1 MQTRQGVPATSM
13 GTKGVQP
20 KGFTATRIAKLPAG
34 RYKDP
39 GQKSLYLL
47 VRERDDGKPSRT
59 WLHRIKAKGGDTF
72 LLVGH
77 FPETSLEVAR
87 DTIRQQRE
95 LLSKGIDPK
104 RAAPRRRAVR
114 TPQALSSAA
123 VGAEH
128 SVETLVQE
136 FMERYI
142 KPNHKVPEYAQAILA
157 KHVLP
162 EWAGRDARSIKPR
175 EVIELLDKV
184 VASGRRVMANKV
196 AGLLAQLFRYGIHR
210 AIVEDS
216 PVKLLMR
223 PGGKEKPRSRALSD
237 DELKTYLRDPL
248 ACTRQARLSH
258 VITVLLTTA
267 ARRGELTLARWRDI
281 DFTTR
286 TWRIPAE
293 NAKTGVECLVPLSAL
308 AIAELHKLKAAAGRS
323 PWVLPA
329 ADPTQHL
336 DPKLLTRGLAKCLAR
351 FKKQGI
357 KPFTL
362 HDLRRTARTGFSRL
376 KILPHVAERVLN
388 HAQERVEG
396 TYDTHDYL
404 PEKRA
409 ALDRWAAHVAS
420 LTT

>member
-1 MQTRQGVPATSM
+1 MPARQGVPKT
-13 GTKGVQP
+13 
-20 KGFTATRIAKLPAG
+20 FTATRVATLPAG

-47 VRERDDGKPSRT
+47 VRDRIDDRPSRT

-72 LLVGH
+72 LQIGH

-114 TPQALSSAA
+114 TPQSLSSAA

-128 SVETLVQE
+128 SIETLAHE
-136 FMERYI
+136 FIERHI
-142 KPNHKVPEYAQAILA
+142 KPNHKLPQYSQAILA

-223 PGGKEKPRSRALSD
+223 PGGREKPRSRALSD
-237 DELKTYLRDPL
+237 EELAAYLADPL

-258 VITVLLTTA
+258 VITVLLLTA
-267 ARRGELTLARWRDI
+267 ARRGELTLARWRDV
-281 DFTTR
+281 DFKAR
-286 TWRIPAE
+286 TWRIPPE
-293 NAKTGVECLVPLSAL
+293 NSKTGVECLVPLSDM
-308 AIAELHKLKAAAGRS
+308 AIAELRKLANAAGKS
-323 PWVLPA
+323 PWVLPGSDHA
-329 ADPTQHL
+329 KPL
-336 DPKLLTRGLAKCLAR
+336 EPRLLTRGVAKCLAR
-351 FKKQGI
+351 FSKQGI
-357 KPFTL
+357 AAFTL
-362 HDLRRTARTGFSRL
+362 HDLRRTTRTGLAKL
-376 KILPHVAERVLN
+376 KVPPHIAERCLN
-388 HAQERVEG
+388 HAQERIEG

-404 PEKRA
+404 DEKRE
-409 ALDRWAAHVAS
+409 ALEKWAAHLSAIKGG
-420 LTT
+420 